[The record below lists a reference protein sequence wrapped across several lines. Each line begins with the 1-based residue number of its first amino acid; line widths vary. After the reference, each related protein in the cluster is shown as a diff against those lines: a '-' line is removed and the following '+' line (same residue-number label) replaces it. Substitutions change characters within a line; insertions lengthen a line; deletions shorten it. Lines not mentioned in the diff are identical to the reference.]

1 MAGGGRAWGGDLTF
15 FKNLPSNSL
24 PQANNSSQMQPNL
37 PGNLSGES
45 PHFVSLNIP
54 FLVKGKGQVFKLY
67 TVILANEPY
76 TDHCTCKN
84 RLGFSLLPFTLI
96 PQYLKRFN

>member
-24 PQANNSSQMQPNL
+24 PQANNSSQMQPNF

-67 TVILANEPY
+67 TVIVANEPY
-76 TDHCTCKN
+76 TDQLYLQESTWF
-84 RLGFSLLPFTLI
+84 LFTSV
-96 PQYLKRFN
+96 YFDTTVS